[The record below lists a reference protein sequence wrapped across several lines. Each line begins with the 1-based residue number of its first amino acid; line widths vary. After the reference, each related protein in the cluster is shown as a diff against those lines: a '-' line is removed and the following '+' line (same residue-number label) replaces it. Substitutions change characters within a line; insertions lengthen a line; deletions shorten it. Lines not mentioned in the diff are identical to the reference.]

1 MDERAFEA
9 EVMHS
14 NDNMDEDNK
23 CPFEIPDSDSSY
35 REHLRMGLPLIS
47 RRRRPWLMLSLRV
60 KDCTIG
66 PQLVGLKEK
75 L

>member
-1 MDERAFEA
+1 LDEGALEA

-14 NDNMDEDNK
+14 NDDMDEDNK

-35 REHLRMGLPLIS
+35 RKHLRMGLPLIS

-60 KDCTIG
+60 KASTTG
-66 PQLVGLKEK
+66 SQLVGLKEK